1 MASVAERRVD
11 PESSFAQ
18 VCNWRGASGRL
29 YALTPDQIDAFA
41 LSGTDLYVVA
51 EGPSVS
57 WVGSAGDL
65 IGDATSRARFRQAM
79 QHADA
84 VFHTI
89 APTGDVERM
98 TLAWDL
104 ESAQPVIGL
113 SAA

>member
-11 PESSFAQ
+11 PESFAQ